1 MNMNY
6 VGCSIWRKKGV
17 NLIEHL
23 WRCLLRK
30 TATEIRNLCE
40 NQEIES
46 VGTKRVTENLKIELS
61 VKILNQMI

>member
-40 NQEIES
+40 NQEIER
-46 VGTKRVTENLKIELS
+46 VGTKRVTDNNIQFED
-61 VKILNQMI
+61 